1 MSDTTEAAVKRIRKD
16 SPTVDAVC
24 RQLEREVDPAEA
36 PLLVAFAEIF
46 FSKATPDFLH
56 ERSTDALAH
65 LALGAYRF
73 LEASRPERVD
83 VAVFNPDVDNE
94 GWYAPVTVIRTD
106 ISERPF
112 VVDTIREYLHSQD
125 LPIEHNVY
133 PVLHVERTADGAIA
147 AIRPSSEGG
156 ARESLVHCEVTRV
169 ADEATMASLKE
180 GLERRLRDVQR
191 ATDDFRPMIGA
202 IDATLRELGERED
215 AVGSRRDELL
225 EVQSFLEWLKD
236 EAFVFL
242 GYRGYDLVER
252 DGALCVQVESGS
264 GLGILRDEEASAYA
278 APVPLERMAEG
289 MQELVLEGPL
299 LIISKTNAEATVHR
313 RARMDYIGVKKIGPD
328 GRIVG
333 ERRFVGLFTSR
344 AFGEQAE
351 RIPILREKLQTI
363 LDRAAVA
370 EGSHDYKEI
379 NTIFNSMPKEELFL
393 TSAEEIGRDI
403 QTVLTTYH
411 SEGVRVT
418 LRNDPLRRGVSVMVI
433 LPKERFSAE
442 ARRRIAEALTET
454 FQGEVL
460 NYHLALGAG
469 DQARLHFY
477 VAGTADRIATADPTS
492 LEARIRELIRTWT
505 DRVREGLE
513 RVRPADEARRLAR
526 RYGEAFSPEYQAS
539 STPGTAVRDILELE
553 AMRADERQVAVA
565 FSNPVSAV
573 EAAGDE
579 PVTELK
585 LYLRGPRLV
594 LSDFMPILEDCG
606 LRVVAVSPFEVEG
619 PEVQRALLYTF
630 ALQDAEGR
638 PLDVEAVGTL
648 LGQTILAVRAGDVT
662 TDTLNAL
669 VVKAEL
675 HWRDV
680 DVLRTYA
687 GYAFQASAVPSRTSV
702 PAALVKYPDI
712 ASLLV
717 SWFQAKFDPGVG
729 SGMDER
735 ASLVSG
741 LRDRFNAALR
751 SVELLADDRAL
762 RRIGTLIDATVRTN
776 YYRCGGRV
784 PTRRSGGV
792 PYTSLKFSSAA
803 LESIQRTRLKYEVYV
818 RSSRMEGV
826 HLRGATVA
834 RGGIRW
840 SDRPDDFRTEVLGL
854 VKTQMVKNAVIVPG
868 GSKGGFVPTRLPAD
882 PEARAEEA
890 KEQYRTLIRG
900 LLDVTDNLD
909 SEGGNI
915 PPEHVLSW
923 DDPDPYL
930 VVAAD
935 KGTAKFSDVA
945 NAVAGEYGFWLGD
958 AFASGGSHGY
968 DHKIVGITARGGWE
982 CVKRHFRE
990 MGKDIQSE
998 PFTVVGIG
1006 DMSGDVFGNGM
1017 LLSEQIRLVAAFDH
1031 RHIFIDPDPDPAPTF
1046 AERTRMFALGRSS
1059 WADYDESLLSEGGMI
1074 VPRASKEVV
1083 LTPQAREALGLPD
1096 DVGPLEGEALIR
1108 AVLRAPVELLWN
1120 GGIGTYVKASFETHA
1135 DAGDASNDA
1144 VRVDADELRCGVV
1157 GEGGN
1162 LGLTQAARIE
1172 YALGG
1177 GRINTDA
1184 LDNSG
1189 GVALSDREVNLK
1201 ILLGPSVRNGSLAS
1215 DERNTLLEALTDDV
1229 ADRVLQDN
1237 WSQSLAVSLDELRQA
1252 DQLDEFRDLMT
1263 SLERNGLLDRTAEGL
1278 PSLEV
1283 LVERAE
1289 SGSGLTRPELC
1300 VLLAYAKLSV
1310 KGAVVRSDLPDESS
1324 VERYLTGYFP
1334 NEAIRRAGR
1343 AQLGQHP
1350 LRREIITSQVTNDLV
1365 DIMGATFVHRVT
1377 RDTGR
1382 SADEVV
1388 RAWVVASRLADH
1400 RRHLGELSQGAGRNL
1415 RTADAYRWVLGL
1427 SRVLERTTRW
1437 ALQNVPFEAD
1447 TEDVIADH
1455 EPGLEVLRA
1464 HFGDLVA
1471 GEDRSLFD
1479 RLVSDV
1485 RGLGAEETFA
1495 KELITLRFLDQ
1506 MLEIVRVARETG
1518 GDPIDTAR
1526 AFYRVSELLW
1536 VPWLREAIFASADD
1550 DRWEQRAAQALADDL
1565 TRAHH
1570 RMVSQ
1575 VMRERVAGVDVGDA
1589 AQRLLEERRR
1599 DVERFRRLL
1608 DEIRME
1614 NEISLSGL
1622 SVAVREITV
1631 LSERVNLPGT
1641 PRQDPAASMTSST

>member
-24 RQLEREVDPAEA
+24 RQLEREVGSEEA
-36 PLLVAFAEIF
+36 PLVVAFAEIF

-73 LEASRPERVD
+73 LEASRPDRVD
-83 VAVFNPDVDNE
+83 VDVFNPDVDNE

-133 PVLHVERTADGAIA
+133 PVLHVERTPEGGIA
-147 AIRPSSEGG
+147 SIKPSSEGG
-156 ARESLVHCEVTRV
+156 SRESLVHCEVARV
-169 ADEATMASLKE
+169 ADEGMMKAIEE
-180 GLERRLRDVQR
+180 GLERRLRDVKR
-191 ATDDFRPMIGA
+191 ATDDFGAMIGA
-202 IDATLRELGERED
+202 LDATVRELEERADE
-215 AVGSRRDELL
+215 VPGRRAELDE
-225 EVQSFLEWLKD
+225 VRSFLNWLKA

-252 DGALCVQVESGS
+252 DGSLFVQVEPGS
-264 GLGILRDEEASAYA
+264 GLGILRDEEESSYA
-278 APVPLERMAEG
+278 APVPLDEMAEG
-289 MQELVLEGPL
+289 MRELVLEGPL

-313 RARMDYIGVKKIGPD
+313 RARMDYIGVKKVGRD
-328 GRIVG
+328 GQIVG

-351 RIPILREKLQTI
+351 KIPILREKLQKI
-363 LDRAAVA
+363 LDDAAVA
-370 EGSHDYKEI
+370 KGSHDYKEI

-403 QTVLTTYH
+403 RTVLTTYH
-411 SEGVRVT
+411 SDGVRVT

-442 ARRRIAEALTET
+442 ARRRISASLVET

-477 VAGTADRIATADPTS
+477 LAGSADRIATADPSS

-526 RYGEAFSPEYQAS
+526 RYGEAFSAEYQAS
-539 STPGTAVRDILELE
+539 SSPGTAVRDILELE
-553 AMRADERQVAVA
+553 AMRADERRVAVA
-565 FSNPVSAV
+565 FSNPASPL

-585 LYLRGPRLV
+585 LYLRGGRLI
-594 LSDFMPILEDCG
+594 LSDFMPILENCG
-606 LRVVAVSPFEVEG
+606 LRVVAVSPFEVAG
-619 PEVQRALLYTF
+619 PEVQRAILYTF

-638 PLDVEAVGTL
+638 PLDVESIGTL

-662 TDTLNAL
+662 TDVLNAL
-669 VVKAEL
+669 VPKAGL

-687 GYAFQASAVPSRTSV
+687 GYAFQAGAVPSRISV

-717 SWFQAKFDPGVG
+717 SWFQAKFDPGLG
-729 SGMDER
+729 SAMDER
-735 ASLVSG
+735 ASLVDG
-741 LRDRFNAALR
+741 LRNRFTAALR

-762 RRIGTLIDATVRTN
+762 RRIATLIDATVRTN

-792 PYTSLKFSSAA
+792 PYTSLKFDAA
-803 LESIQRTRLKYEVYV
+803 RMESIQRTRLRYEVYV

-900 LLDVTDNLD
+900 LLDLTDNLD
-909 SEGGNI
+909 PEGGNL
-915 PPEHVLSW
+915 PPEHVICW

-945 NAVAGEYGFWLGD
+945 NAVAAEYGFWLGD

-968 DHKIVGITARGGWE
+968 DHKVVGITARGGWE

-1031 RHIFIDPDPDPAPTF
+1031 RHVFIDPDPDPASTF
-1046 AERTRMFALGRSS
+1046 AERSRLFALGRSS
-1059 WADYDESLLSEGGMI
+1059 WDDYDRTVLSKGGMI
-1074 VPRASKEVV
+1074 VPRAAKEVT
-1083 LTPQAREALGLPD
+1083 LTPEALHALGLPD
-1096 DVGPLEGEALIR
+1096 DLGPLEGEALVR

-1120 GGIGTYVKASFETHA
+1120 GGIGTYVKASSETHT

-1144 VRVDADELRCGVV
+1144 VRIDATELRCQVV

-1201 ILLGPSVRNGSLAS
+1201 ILLGPSVRNGDLES

-1229 ADRVLQDN
+1229 AERVLQDN
-1237 WSQSLAVSLDELRQA
+1237 WSQSLAVSLDERRQA

-1263 SLERNGLLDRTAEGL
+1263 SLERSGLLDRTAEGL

-1283 LVERAE
+1283 LVERAD

-1300 VLLAYAKLSV
+1300 VLLAYAKLAV
-1310 KGAVVRSDLPDESS
+1310 KAAVVGSDLPDDAS
-1324 VERYLTGYFP
+1324 VGRYLTGYFP

-1343 AQLGQHP
+1343 DHLAHHP

-1382 SADEVV
+1382 SGDEVV

-1400 RRHLGELSQGAGRNL
+1400 ERYLGELSRGAGRNL
-1415 RTADAYRWVLGL
+1415 STTDAYRWVLGL

-1437 ALQNVPFEAD
+1437 VLQNVPFEASA
-1447 TEDVIADH
+1447 EGVIADNQ
-1455 EPGLEVLRA
+1455 PGLGVLR
-1464 HFGDLVA
+1464 GDFPELVA
-1471 GEDRSLFD
+1471 GEDRALFE
-1479 RLVSDV
+1479 RLVADV
-1485 RGLGAEETFA
+1485 RALGAEESFA
-1495 KELITLRFLDQ
+1495 RELVTLRFLDQ

-1518 GDPIDTAR
+1518 ADPTDTAR

-1536 VPWLREAIFASADD
+1536 VPWLREAIFRSAGD

-1575 VMRERVAGVDVGDA
+1575 VMRERVAGADVGDA

-1608 DEIRME
+1608 DEVRAGE
-1614 NEISLSGL
+1614 RVTLPGL
-1622 SVAVREITV
+1622 SVAVREITM